1 MQYKLKSYLHTD
13 DNRKWS
19 IISMNLK
26 LLNSL
31 EKTEGKGCVGVCVC
45 VEAKKKRK
53 NHIDKEKYRTLRYSA
68 MNL

>member
-1 MQYKLKSYLHTD
+1 
-13 DNRKWS
+13 
-19 IISMNLK
+19 MNLK

-31 EKTEGKGCVGVCVC
+31 EKTEGKRCVGVCVC